1 MHCKTSLP
9 LPSVEMEN
17 LVMQNLEGRDIE
29 KLK

>member
-1 MHCKTSLP
+1 MHCKTSLA

-17 LVMQNLEGRDIE
+17 LVIQNLEGRDIE